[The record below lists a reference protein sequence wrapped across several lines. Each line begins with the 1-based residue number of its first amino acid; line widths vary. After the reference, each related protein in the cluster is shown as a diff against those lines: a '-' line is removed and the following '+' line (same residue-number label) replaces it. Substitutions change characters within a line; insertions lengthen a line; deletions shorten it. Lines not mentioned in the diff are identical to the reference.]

1 MFGLDVYDCVCVLNT
16 PAQVAAFTKPQVAL
30 GGNFGVS
37 LGPVGSGSA
46 INAAVTNPGRPAWS
60 YIKSRGI
67 WAGVQVDG
75 TVIVSRADANAV
87 FYEERGITAQRILQG
102 DVAWPMGSRPLF
114 EVLKALE
121 DGRGYA
127 PSVVEEG
134 AAVPPPARDM
144 PVMDEKPAV
153 MPEVK
158 VTDTEETEQV
168 PAYSDKDEE
177 LYASSIAD
185 EKERLAKADEKAG
198 Q

>member
-1 MFGLDVYDCVCVLNT
+1 

-75 TVIVSRADANAV
+75 TVIVSRADANSV
-87 FYEERGITAQRILQG
+87 FYNERGITAQKILQG

-114 EVLKALE
+114 EVLMALE
-121 DGRGYA
+121 SAREYA
-127 PSVVEEG
+127 PSVVEERG
-134 AAVPPPARDM
+134 DVPPPARHM
-144 PVMDEKPAV
+144 PIMDEKQVV
-153 MPEVK
+153 MPEVR
-158 VTDTEETEQV
+158 VTDTDEKELV

-177 LYASSIAD
+177 LYASSLAD
-185 EKERLAKADEKAG
+185 EKERLAKADEKPA